1 VWWSAAAVDA
11 RATRWYRAARTGF
24 EARRAGRIMERVAKG
39 DPEAIEQAR
48 KFGDVK

>member
-1 VWWSAAAVDA
+1 MVQAG
-11 RATRWYRAARTGF
+11 RAGF

-48 KFGDVK
+48 KFGDVE